1 MVDQSDE
8 ARSVADHARLLIAPA
23 VVIAGLVVGFV
34 SSLLFAAFA
43 AWPYFPSIPGWEQYP
58 EPIETTWEKLTVN
71 GLLAFVVLVGV
82 GAAVVLAGRLISRP
96 SVVAVARV
104 MIYSVGAW
112 VIVYG
117 WRLTGRDV
125 IGTEFTG
132 GNAWIWA
139 VVVLGLVL
147 FWVGALAGGVDL
159 GVRSVLGELAGRSLR
174 PNRVSQFT
182 ARALM
187 VAGVMVWMWTG
198 PWRTADRVQLSV
210 ITTVLC
216 LGTLVGGRS
225 RLRRR
230 RELPSP
236 SD

>member
-1 MVDQSDE
+1 
-8 ARSVADHARLLIAPA
+8 
-23 VVIAGLVVGFV
+23 
-34 SSLLFAAFA
+34 
-43 AWPYFPSIPGWEQYP
+43 
-58 EPIETTWEKLTVN
+58 
-71 GLLAFVVLVGV
+71 
-82 GAAVVLAGRLISRP
+82 
-96 SVVAVARV
+96 

-132 GNAWIWA
+132 GNAGIWA
-139 VVVLGLVL
+139 VVGLGLVL

-159 GVRSVLGELAGRSLR
+159 GVPSVMSELAGRSLR
-174 PNRVSQFT
+174 PPRISQST

-187 VAGVMVWMWTG
+187 VSGVMVWMWTG
-198 PWRTADRVQLSV
+198 PWRTVDRLQLSV
-210 ITTVLC
+210 ITTGLC
-216 LGTLVGGRS
+216 LGALVGGRS

-230 RELPSP
+230 PARPSP